1 MCLRVELAT
10 GELYVLPYQHFV
22 AAHLSRTKEFD
33 LLKIGFSTHEISI
46 EGAKLRELAMAL
58 SELSIGFI
66 AEVPS
71 RYQRAADG
79 SAITAIHVALVE

>member
-22 AAHLSRTKEFD
+22 AAHLSRTNEFD
-33 LLKIGFSTHEISI
+33 LLKISFSTHEISI
-46 EGAKLRELAMAL
+46 EGAKLRELAIAL

-71 RYQRAADG
+71 RYQRAVDG
-79 SAITAIHVALVE
+79 LAITAIHVALVE